1 MKNSIRKTDLASLTL
16 LGVALTVGCQ
26 DLVEPR
32 EDPPGLAGVVH
43 ELADPPSDD
52 GKWYELAEVE
62 YTAEDPYAEER
73 VNRETGEPWGRA
85 FIWAGSIT
93 QCFVD
98 DRGSVGPVGCDRI
111 RTGDRV
117 QVWVAPQRAILNVST
132 PPSYP
137 ADQVVIV
144 RE

>member
-1 MKNSIRKTDLASLTL
+1 MKISLKPGDLARFSLL
-16 LGVALTVGCQ
+16 SAILTVGCQ

-32 EDPPGLAGVVH
+32 VDPPGLVGVVH
-43 ELADPPSDD
+43 QLEDPPSDD
-52 GKWYELAEVE
+52 GKWYELTEVD
-62 YTAEDPYAEER
+62 YTVEDPYAEER

-98 DRGSVGPVGCDRI
+98 DRGSVGHVDCDRI
-111 RTGDRV
+111 RTGDRI
-117 QVWVAPQRAILNVST
+117 QVWVAPRRAILNVST

-137 ADQVVIV
+137 ADQIVIV